1 MTNEEI
7 INKLNQNRPAF
18 LDRFD
23 CEIVEVDPQKG
34 VCVMEFQVSEDFCH
48 SGNVIQGGFI
58 TAMLDSVSS
67 HAVFVTTPNIANL
80 STMELKVSFYAPSLA
95 GKYKAIGKIEKQG
108 YKTAFLS
115 AELIDDQDVTTAALS
130 STAKIVR
137 GPSAKY

>member
-1 MTNEEI
+1 
-7 INKLNQNRPAF
+7 

-67 HAVFVTTPNIANL
+67 HAV
-80 STMELKVSFYAPSLA
+80 MELKVSFYAPSLA